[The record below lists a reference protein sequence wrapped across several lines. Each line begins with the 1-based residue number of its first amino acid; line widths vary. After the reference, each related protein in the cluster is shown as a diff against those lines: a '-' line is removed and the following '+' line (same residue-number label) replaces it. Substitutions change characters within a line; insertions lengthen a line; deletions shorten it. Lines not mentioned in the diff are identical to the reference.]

1 VGVSSCLE
9 RTRSCHPG
17 NKEYVEDHNYG
28 ESWVEVIPNPLDPG
42 KYKPKPTI
50 KVRLESR
57 PQQFARQN
65 ITTNTR
71 SPGPN
76 KNEIPRYN
84 DGSSKQYSA
93 DKKEQQDTD
102 NIQSDFNDWRISIN
116 KKKQTTNI
124 FRHMN
129 VMTHVVTRLDSGNM
143 SFTLNEWKTWTD
155 KKKQIQKHLLKIT
168 GT

>member
-1 VGVSSCLE
+1 
-9 RTRSCHPG
+9 
-17 NKEYVEDHNYG
+17 
-28 ESWVEVIPNPLDPG
+28 
-42 KYKPKPTI
+42 
-50 KVRLESR
+50 LESR
-57 PQQFARQN
+57 PQQFVRQN

-71 SPGPN
+71 APGSQFVYYESIKREPKIPGPN

-84 DGSSKQYSA
+84 DGSSKQYST